1 MGFRRRFGVR
11 LTARIVLLFLA
22 LGLASLLAAYGR
34 APTAMLLA
42 IGFVLVLT
50 IDLWRLVNE
59 SNTELARFIG
69 ALDRADLTQSFA
81 WTGRGAGFDRLGQA
95 YERAL
100 QRLRQEKASGAA
112 AAAFAAALAD
122 AAPTPLLVLGPGE
135 AVVLGNKAARRLF
148 GCAAPATL
156 AALEPF
162 GSGFVASLRTAAPGT
177 SKLGNIVADGLSQR
191 VVLDTTR
198 LDAGGETRK
207 VVSVKVIQAE
217 LDSAELMA
225 QIDLV
230 RVLTHEIMNSL
241 TPVTSLAETAKRL
254 LEHDD
259 GGAAPGL
266 ADARLAVDAL
276 ARRARELERF
286 IETYKGFS
294 EAPALHRATIDVAD
308 WLAKTATIHNASP
321 GRTPVAL
328 DIAAG
333 LPPLDGDEALL
344 TQVLLNLLKNA
355 SEAVATSDAPTIR
368 LIGDVIGENQ
378 LRIIVID
385 NGCGV
390 PPHLTR
396 EVFLPFF
403 TTKPHGSGIGLSLAR
418 QIVLLHGGQIEMHAA
433 VVTKVV
439 VSLPLARQ

>member
-1 MGFRRRFGVR
+1 MGFRRRFGAR
-11 LTARIVLLFLA
+11 LTARILLLFLA

-42 IGFVLVLT
+42 VGFVLVLT

-59 SNTELARFIG
+59 SNTELARFVG
-69 ALDRADLTQSFA
+69 ALERADLTQSFA

-100 QRLRQEKASGAA
+100 QRLRQEKASSAG

-122 AAPTPLLVLGPGE
+122 GAPTPLLVLGPGE
-135 AVVLGNKAARRLF
+135 AVMLGNKAARRLF
-148 GCAAPATL
+148 GRAAPATL

-162 GSGFVASLRTAAPGT
+162 GSGFVASLRIATPGT
-177 SKLGNIVADGLSQR
+177 SKLSHIVADGLSQR

-198 LDAGGETRK
+198 IDAAGETRK

-217 LDSAELMA
+217 LDGAELMA

-241 TPVTSLAETAKRL
+241 TPVTSLAQTAKRL

-259 GGAAPGL
+259 GGAAPGIV
-266 ADARLAVDAL
+266 DARLAIEAL
-276 ARRARELERF
+276 ARRAGELERF
-286 IETYKGFS
+286 IDTYKGFS

-308 WLAKTATIHNASP
+308 WLAKTAMIHNASP
-321 GRTPVAL
+321 GRTPVVL
-328 DIAAG
+328 DIATG
-333 LPPLDGDEALL
+333 LPPLEGDGALL

-355 SEAVATSDAPTIR
+355 SEAVVTSEAPMIR
-368 LIGDVIGENQ
+368 LAVDAIGKEQ
-378 LRIIVID
+378 LRIAVID
-385 NGCGV
+385 NGCGI
-390 PPHLTR
+390 PPHLAR
-396 EVFLPFF
+396 DVFLPFF

-418 QIVLLHGGQIEMHAA
+418 QIVLLHGGQIEMRAAA
-433 VVTKVV
+433 VTEVV
-439 VSLPLARQ
+439 VSLPLGRR